1 MERIMRETAMKDK
14 QTTTSKKQSFGSW
27 QAFRRKVA
35 QALPSLIFGL
45 AVGVIQGCG
54 EGGGINGDASPTP
67 VGVNSASLSWSPPT
81 TTLDGSPLTNL
92 AGYQIYYTQ
101 TTPVMVEN
109 SQSALVN
116 DPNQTSY
123 VVSNLDQGTYY
134 FTVTSRDSDG
144 NESPMS
150 AEVSKTFL

>member
-1 MERIMRETAMKDK
+1 MKDK

-92 AGYQIYYTQ
+92 AGYQIYYGQ
-101 TTPVMVEN
+101 TTPVTVWN
-109 SQSALVN
+109 SQSAVVN

-123 VVSNLDQGTYY
+123 VVADLGQGTYY
-134 FTVTSRDSDG
+134 FTITSLNSSG
-144 NESPMS
+144 VESAMS
-150 AEVSKTFL
+150 GEVSKAF